1 MTQSIQHCVSETNV
15 TLNLLHVGPQV
26 SNPGTAAHPRLQGEH
41 STGLFQDK
49 TASLKSWFQ
58 GI

>member
-26 SNPGTAAHPRLQGEH
+26 SNPGSAEH
-41 STGLFQDK
+41 KTGK
-49 TASLKSWFQ
+49 SLCLGGQ
-58 GI
+58 RHLHQEL